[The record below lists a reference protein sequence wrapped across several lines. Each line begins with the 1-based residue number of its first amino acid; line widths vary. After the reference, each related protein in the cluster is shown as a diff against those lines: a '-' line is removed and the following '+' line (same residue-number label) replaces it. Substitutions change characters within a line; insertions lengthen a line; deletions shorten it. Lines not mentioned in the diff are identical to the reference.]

1 MKKLS
6 LTKLFLTEQDIREL
20 IQMYVSSLKRNN
32 RVREERYKSM
42 IYVRLADL
50 GFDRPHIT
58 TMINDLTDVD
68 TEKDVDKIM
77 SRYRLWGDDYAD
89 TFRATES
96 TITEADDDREEDEDG
111 VEQNIH
117 NFKVIVQIPFTNL
130 KNKDQKLRK
139 LKFDLTILDIKIKK
153 ERPIDVAKI
162 NPEAADNAA
171 IDYAVMLEL
180 ETEMTRTD
188 LEHELQPDYKILK
201 IKEIA
206 HVSY

>member
-6 LTKLFLTEQDIREL
+6 LTKLFLTEQNIREL

-32 RVREERYKSM
+32 RVREDRYKSM

-58 TMINDLTDVD
+58 TMINALTDVD

-89 TFRATES
+89 SFRATES

-117 NFKVIVQIPFTNL
+117 NFKVILQIPFTNL

-153 ERPIDVAKI
+153 ERPIDVAKL
-162 NPEAADNAA
+162 NPESQDNPA

-180 ETEMTRTD
+180 ETEMTRTE

-201 IKEIA
+201 LKEI
-206 HVSY
+206 

>member
-6 LTKLFLTEQDIREL
+6 LTRLLLTEQNIREL

-32 RVREERYKSM
+32 RVREDRYKSM

-58 TMINDLTDVD
+58 TMINSLTDVD

-111 VEQNIH
+111 VEQNVH

-153 ERPIDVAKI
+153 ERPIDVAKL
-162 NPEAADNAA
+162 NPEAADSAA

-180 ETEMTRTD
+180 ETEMTRTE

-201 IKEIA
+201 LKEI
-206 HVSY
+206 